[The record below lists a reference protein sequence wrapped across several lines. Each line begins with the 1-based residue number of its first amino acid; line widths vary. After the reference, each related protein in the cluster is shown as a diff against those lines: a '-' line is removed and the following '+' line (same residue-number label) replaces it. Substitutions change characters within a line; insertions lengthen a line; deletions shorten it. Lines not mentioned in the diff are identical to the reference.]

1 MSRFTF
7 HASRIITVLVFAVMV
22 VGALPTGVSAQP
34 YCWCKTTEGTCS
46 QHGGAA
52 SSAER
57 QVTQCGSAPG
67 GASATER
74 LTYCN
79 TYCSSRGWRAVH
91 CETEYRNYYE
101 QDNTADESLRCT
113 PRDTPAGSTGTSSST
128 GSVMGDGGETRTS
141 PSDFGLRN
149 PLGTTDVRVIISRI
163 IRAVL
168 GVVGA
173 IFLVMFVYGG
183 VMWMTAGESK
193 RIDTAKKTLV
203 NAVIGMVI
211 VAFSYSMVSLIFNL
225 AGQVAGGG

>member
-1 MSRFTF
+1 
-7 HASRIITVLVFAVMV
+7 
-22 VGALPTGVSAQP
+22 
-34 YCWCKTTEGTCS
+34 
-46 QHGGAA
+46 
-52 SSAER
+52 
-57 QVTQCGSAPG
+57 
-67 GASATER
+67 
-74 LTYCN
+74 
-79 TYCSSRGWRAVH
+79 VH

-113 PRDTPAGSTGTSSST
+113 PRDTPASSAGTTST